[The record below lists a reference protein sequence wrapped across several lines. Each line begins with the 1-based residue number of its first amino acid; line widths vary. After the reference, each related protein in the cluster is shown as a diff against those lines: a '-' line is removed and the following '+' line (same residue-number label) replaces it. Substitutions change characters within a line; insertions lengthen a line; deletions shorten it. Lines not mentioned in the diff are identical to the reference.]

1 MKRKEKKI
9 FKIIGITTTNEI
21 VGVDCYFSYSDGD
34 CDCGYVGT
42 RFDPIS
48 KESVK
53 HMNTLSYAKEFI
65 RDCFQLDEIRE
76 QFGSIDK
83 AARLLLTEI
92 DCEYIGQDI
101 SYLLDYKSGLDKVKT
116 DGEQLFGFV
125 PETFNC
131 CGGGRIFGKSASITP
146 KTKWAKLYEPELLKE
161 IFKIEK

>member
-1 MKRKEKKI
+1 MERKEKKI

-21 VGVDCYFSYSDGD
+21 VGVDCYFSYSDGM
-34 CDCGYVGT
+34 CGYVGSN
-42 RFDPIS
+42 FEPIS

-53 HMNTLSYAKEFI
+53 HMNTLSYAKEFV
-65 RDCFQLDEIRE
+65 RDCFSTDEIHER
-76 QFGSIDK
+76 FGSIDK
-83 AARLLLTEI
+83 AARFLLTEI
-92 DCEYIGQDI
+92 DGDYIGHDDSEI
-101 SYLLDYKSGLDKVKT
+101 FEYKSGLDKVKT

-131 CGGGRIFGKSASITP
+131 CGGGRMFGKSASITP

>member
-21 VGVDCYFSYSDGD
+21 VGVNFYFSHSDGM
-34 CDCGYVGT
+34 CGYVGSN
-42 RFDPIS
+42 FDPIS

-53 HMNTLSYAKEFI
+53 HMNTLSYAKEYI
-65 RDCFQLDEIRE
+65 RDCFSTDEIHER
-76 QFGSIDK
+76 FGSIDK

-92 DCEYIGQDI
+92 DGDYIGHDDSEI
-101 SYLLDYKSGLDKVKT
+101 FEYKSGLDKVKT

-131 CGGGRIFGKSASITP
+131 CGGGRMFGKSASITP

>member
-1 MKRKEKKI
+1 MKRTEKKI

-21 VGVDCYFSYSDGD
+21 IGVDCYFSYSDGM
-34 CDCGYVGT
+34 CGYVGT

-53 HMNTLSYAKEFI
+53 HMNTLSYAKEYI
-65 RDCFQLDEIRE
+65 RDCFSTDEIHER
-76 QFGSIDK
+76 FGSIDK
-83 AARLLLTEI
+83 AARFLLTEI
-92 DCEYIGQDI
+92 DGEYIGQDN
-101 SYLLDYKSGLDKVKT
+101 SYLFEYKSGLDKVKT

-131 CGGGRIFGKSASITP
+131 CGGGRMFGKSASITP

>member
-1 MKRKEKKI
+1 MKNKEKKI

-21 VGVDCYFSYSDGD
+21 IGVDCYFSHSDGM
-34 CDCGYVGT
+34 CGYVGT
-42 RFDPIS
+42 GFDPIS

-53 HMNTLSYAKEFI
+53 HMNTLSYAKEFV
-65 RDCFQLDEIRE
+65 RDCFQPDYIRE
-76 QFGSIDK
+76 HFGSIDK

-92 DCEYIGQDI
+92 DGEYIGQDN
-101 SYLLDYKSGLDKVKT
+101 SYLFDYKSGLDKVKT

-161 IFKIEK
+161 IFKIEQ

>member
-1 MKRKEKKI
+1 MKNKEKKI
-9 FKIIGITTTNEI
+9 FKIIGITKTNEI
-21 VGVDCYFSYSDGD
+21 IGVDCYFSHSDGM
-34 CDCGYVGT
+34 CGYVGT
-42 RFDPIS
+42 SFDPIS

-161 IFKIEK
+161 IFKIEQ

>member
-21 VGVDCYFSYSDGD
+21 IGVDCYFSYSDGM
-34 CDCGYVGT
+34 CGYVGT
-42 RFDPIS
+42 GFDPIS

-53 HMNTLSYAKEFI
+53 HMNTLSYAKEFV
-65 RDCFQLDEIRE
+65 RDCFSTDEIHER
-76 QFGSIDK
+76 FGSIDK
-83 AARLLLTEI
+83 AARFLLTEI
-92 DCEYIGQDI
+92 DGDYIGHDDSEI
-101 SYLLDYKSGLDKVKT
+101 FEYKSGLDKVKT

-131 CGGGRIFGKSASITP
+131 CGGGRMFGKSASITP

>member
-21 VGVDCYFSYSDGD
+21 IGVDCYFSHSDGM
-34 CDCGYVGT
+34 CGYVGSN
-42 RFDPIS
+42 FDPIS

-53 HMNTLSYAKEFI
+53 HMNTLSYAKEYI
-65 RDCFQLDEIRE
+65 RDCFSTDEIHER
-76 QFGSIDK
+76 FGSIDK

-92 DCEYIGQDI
+92 DGDYIGHDDSEI
-101 SYLLDYKSGLDKVKT
+101 FEYKSGLDKVKT

>member
-21 VGVDCYFSYSDGD
+21 VGVDCYFSHSDGM
-34 CDCGYVGT
+34 CGYVGT
-42 RFDPIS
+42 NFDPIS

-53 HMNTLSYAKEFI
+53 HMNTLSYAKEYI
-65 RDCFQLDEIRE
+65 RDCFSTDEIHER
-76 QFGSIDK
+76 FGSIDK

-92 DCEYIGQDI
+92 DGDYIGHDDSEI
-101 SYLLDYKSGLDKVKT
+101 FEYKSGLDKVKT

-131 CGGGRIFGKSASITP
+131 CGGGRMFGKSASITP

>member
-21 VGVDCYFSYSDGD
+21 VGVDCYFSYSDGM
-34 CDCGYVGT
+34 CGYVGSN
-42 RFDPIS
+42 FEPIS

-53 HMNTLSYAKEFI
+53 HMNTLSYAKEYI
-65 RDCFQLDEIRE
+65 RDCFSTDEIHER
-76 QFGSIDK
+76 FGSIDK

-92 DCEYIGQDI
+92 DGDYIGHDDSEI
-101 SYLLDYKSGLDKVKT
+101 FEYKSGLDKVKT

-131 CGGGRIFGKSASITP
+131 CGGGRMFGKSASITP

>member
-21 VGVDCYFSYSDGD
+21 VGVDCYFSYSDGM
-34 CDCGYVGT
+34 CGYVGSN
-42 RFDPIS
+42 FEPIS

-65 RDCFQLDEIRE
+65 RDCFQLDEIHER
-76 QFGSIDK
+76 FGSIDK
-83 AARLLLTEI
+83 AARFLLTEI
-92 DCEYIGQDI
+92 DGEYIGQDN
-101 SYLLDYKSGLDKVKT
+101 SYLFDYKSGLDKVKT

-131 CGGGRIFGKSASITP
+131 CGGGRMFGKSASITP

>member
-21 VGVDCYFSYSDGD
+21 VGVDCYFSYSDGM
-34 CDCGYVGT
+34 CGYVGSN
-42 RFDPIS
+42 FEPIS

-53 HMNTLSYAKEFI
+53 HMNTLSYAKEYI
-65 RDCFQLDEIRE
+65 RDCFSTDEIHER
-76 QFGSIDK
+76 FGSIDK

-92 DCEYIGQDI
+92 DGDYIGHDDSEI
-101 SYLLDYKSGLDKVKT
+101 FEYKSGLDKVKT

-131 CGGGRIFGKSASITP
+131 CGGGRMFGKSSSITP

>member
-1 MKRKEKKI
+1 MERKEKKI

-21 VGVDCYFSYSDGD
+21 VGVDCYFSYSDGM
-34 CDCGYVGT
+34 CGYVGSN
-42 RFDPIS
+42 FEPIS

-53 HMNTLSYAKEFI
+53 HMNTLSYAKEYI
-65 RDCFQLDEIRE
+65 RDCFSTDEIHER
-76 QFGSIDK
+76 FGSIDK

-92 DCEYIGQDI
+92 DGDYIGHDDSEI
-101 SYLLDYKSGLDKVKT
+101 FEYKSGLDKVKT

-131 CGGGRIFGKSASITP
+131 CGGGRMFGKSSSITP

>member
-1 MKRKEKKI
+1 MKNKEKKI
-9 FKIIGITTTNEI
+9 FKIIGITKTNEI
-21 VGVDCYFSYSDGD
+21 IGVDCYFSHSDGM
-34 CDCGYVGT
+34 CGYVGT
-42 RFDPIS
+42 GFDPIS

-53 HMNTLSYAKEFI
+53 HMNTLSYAKEYI
-65 RDCFQLDEIRE
+65 RDCFSTDEIHER
-76 QFGSIDK
+76 FGSIDK

-92 DCEYIGQDI
+92 DGDYIGHDDSEI
-101 SYLLDYKSGLDKVKT
+101 FEYKSGLDKVKT

-131 CGGGRIFGKSASITP
+131 CGGGRMFGKSASITP